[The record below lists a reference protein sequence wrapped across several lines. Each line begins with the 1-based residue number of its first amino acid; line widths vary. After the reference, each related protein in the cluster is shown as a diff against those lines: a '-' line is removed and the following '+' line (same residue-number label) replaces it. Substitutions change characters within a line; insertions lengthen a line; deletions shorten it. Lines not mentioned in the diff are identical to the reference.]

1 VVKSFQLTISS
12 DCWHEDSLDKSPNK
26 KGGQMKQ
33 LLKVLV
39 IIVMV
44 LIAAAQTHAA
54 SIFINEIHY
63 DNSGADIN
71 EGIEIAGPAGS
82 DLTGWSLVLYNG
94 ANGLSYNTTILSGVI
109 PDQQNGFGTIFFPYS
124 ANGIQNGAPDGIALV
139 DSINTI
145 LQFLSYEGFFSA
157 GDGPASGLT
166 SIDIGVSESGS
177 TPIGFSLQLT
187 GTGNVYEDF
196 VWSIPIAGTYGA
208 VNTGQIFSSAVP
220 EPATLILFS
229 SGLAGFIFARRKTKN
244 RQ

>member
-1 VVKSFQLTISS
+1 
-12 DCWHEDSLDKSPNK
+12 
-26 KGGQMKQ
+26 MKQ

-44 LIAAAQTHAA
+44 LIVAAQTQAT

-63 DNSGADIN
+63 DNSGTDIN

-94 ANGLSYNTTILSGVI
+94 ANGLSYNTTILNGVI
-109 PDQQNGFGTIFFPYS
+109 PDQQNGFGTIFFSYPS
-124 ANGIQNGAPDGIALV
+124 NGIQNGAPDGIALV

-157 GDGPASGLT
+157 ANGPASGLT
-166 SIDIGVSESGS
+166 SIDIGVSESSS

-196 VWSIPIAGTYGA
+196 VWSIPIASTYTA

-220 EPATLILFS
+220 EPAALILFG
-229 SGLAGFIFARRKTKN
+229 SGLAGLAFARRKIKN
-244 RQ
+244 KQ